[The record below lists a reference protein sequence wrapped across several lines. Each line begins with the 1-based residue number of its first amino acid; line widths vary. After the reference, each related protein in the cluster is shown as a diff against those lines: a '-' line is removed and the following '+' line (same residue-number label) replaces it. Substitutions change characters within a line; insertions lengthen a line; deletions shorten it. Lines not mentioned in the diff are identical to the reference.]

1 MKILPLTAT
10 LVLLATLIFFLWKP
24 PSGENDTNPSDTKE
38 KPSTSKAEKTK
49 SPISEKTALDQAEKE
64 RPDHG
69 HYSLGKKTR
78 DGTGKYYMD
87 REIAQVMGH
96 PAIKWLERDNREE
109 EEAPSKAIQLLKLA
123 PDAVIADIGAGS
135 GYYTFRL
142 AAQHPKGQVIA
153 VDIQPEMVSYLE
165 SEKKHLK
172 VDNVSAHLGQI
183 DDTLLAKESIDAA
196 IMVDAYHE
204 FSHPYEMV
212 RSIAKA
218 LRPGG
223 RLFLLEYRAEDP
235 TVAIKPLHKMTQAQA
250 IAEIEATGLKWSETK
265 HDLPWQHFM
274 IFEK

>member
-109 EEAPSKAIQLLKLA
+109 EEAPSKASQLRKHA
-123 PDAVIADIGAGS
+123 PDAVIADLGPGP
-135 GYYTFRL
+135 GYHTTPL
-142 AAQHPKGQVIA
+142 APIT
-153 VDIQPEMVSYLE
+153 Y
-165 SEKKHLK
+165 
-172 VDNVSAHLGQI
+172 
-183 DDTLLAKESIDAA
+183 
-196 IMVDAYHE
+196 
-204 FSHPYEMV
+204 
-212 RSIAKA
+212 
-218 LRPGG
+218 
-223 RLFLLEYRAEDP
+223 
-235 TVAIKPLHKMTQAQA
+235 
-250 IAEIEATGLKWSETK
+250 
-265 HDLPWQHFM
+265 
-274 IFEK
+274 